1 MSGLKRTWAAVLVAV
16 VLIAAAVGIGQLRKP
31 SYLVNEGVSAS
42 QELDTSLSTAS
53 VEKFLDD
60 RAGLLSASARKSVL
74 LYNANWDQRYNSVVA
89 LVTVEEVQGDLEEA
103 ALNEAIDIGL
113 GEGDAILLIDRAT
126 DSYYL
131 YPGNDFSTILTNS
144 VMGDLDSRVLSGNS
158 WEDGVLSFYEGMNQV
173 YLREFG
179 TSNAGSAHHSSSSY
193 GFFGVNL
200 LTVLVVTVVL
210 LWTVATVVDQYR
222 YDDYRRR
229 YYGVPNPPVVF
240 RPILFWHGPRFGW
253 YRRRWA
259 PPPTRPPYPPHHGG
273 PGHGPGD
280 FGGNPGGF
288 GGVGNRG
295 PRGGGT
301 FGGRPSGGPRGGFG
315 GSRSG
320 GFGGSRGGGF
330 GGSRGGGF
338 GGSRGGGSRGGGFGG
353 GRR

>member
-1 MSGLKRTWAAVLVAV
+1 MNTLKRTWLAVLIVV

-31 SYLVNEGVSAS
+31 SYQVNEGVSSS

-60 RAGLLSASARKSVL
+60 RAGLLSSSARKSVL

-89 LVTVEEVQGDLEEA
+89 LVTVEAVQGDLEEA

-113 GEGDAILLIDRAT
+113 GEGDAILLIDSASN
-126 DSYYL
+126 SYYL

-144 VMGDLDSRVLSGNS
+144 VMNDLDNRVLSGDS
-158 WEDGVLSFYEGMNQV
+158 WEDGVLSFYEGMNRV
-173 YLREFG
+173 YLREFSTG
-179 TSNAGSAHHSSSSY
+179 NAGLAYSSSY
-193 GFFGVNL
+193 GSFGV
-200 LTVLVVTVVL
+200 TWVTFLVVAVILLLVVAS
-210 LWTVATVVDQYR
+210 VADQYR

-229 YYGVPNPPVVF
+229 YYGVPNPPVMF
-240 RPILFWHGPRFGW
+240 RPILFWHGPRYGW

-259 PPPTRPPYPPHHGG
+259 PPPPPPPHHHGG
-273 PGHGPGD
+273 PGHGPGG
-280 FGGNPGGF
+280 FGGDPGGF

-301 FGGRPSGGPRGGFG
+301 FGGHSSGGSRGGFG

-320 GFGGSRGGGF
+320 GFGGSRGGSFGGSRGGGF

-338 GGSRGGGSRGGGFGG
+338 GG